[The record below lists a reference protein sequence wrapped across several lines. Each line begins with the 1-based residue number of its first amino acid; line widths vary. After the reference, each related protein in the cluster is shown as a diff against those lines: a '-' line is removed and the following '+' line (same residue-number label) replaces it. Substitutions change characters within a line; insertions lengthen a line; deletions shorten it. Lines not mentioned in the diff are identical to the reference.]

1 MQIIEELA
9 LRPGDFYGEFEIVTV
24 LGRGSYARV
33 FAVRHPKYEQIIAL
47 KISRVPLTSETNAIR
62 ALREIRALQSL
73 HNPHVVHILDHGMG
87 ADERWWMAMELL
99 EGSTLLELHDFD
111 QPMLPERALTI
122 IYQACV
128 GLDEAHRQGVVH
140 RDVKPENLWICNAM
154 RDMGRGSGVVKVI
167 DFGLARAWDPSVT
180 VGEQATVGHMLIGTP
195 HYAQPEQ
202 VESGV
207 LTPASDVYSLGVV
220 LYELLTG
227 RVPFFPD
234 EPWASV
240 VLRLSQKPIRWL
252 GAHVKKDI
260 VPLEHHREGLALSE
274 ETRAIVHAMLAKSP
288 DQRPAT
294 GGVVA
299 RMLAEVL
306 HNQYELPV
314 AATLDLERS
323 CEIVV
328 PGSHTI
334 GERTGTIALQGIGG
348 PGGPG
353 GPSGS
358 SATGEPR
365 VVAKLDWLGPGAEA
379 VLTPVEPDI
388 CRVNGHVVAG
398 PVRLVGGSLLEIGA
412 SSMRLTYPRYP

>member
-1 MQIIEELA
+1 MPSMQIIDELA
-9 LRPGDFYGEFEIVTV
+9 LRPGDFYGEFEILAV

-33 FAVRHPKYEQIIAL
+33 FAVRHPRYEQTIAL

-87 ADERWWMAMELL
+87 VDERWWMAMELL

-111 QPMLPERALTI
+111 QPMLPERALAI

-128 GLDEAHRQGVVH
+128 GLDEAHRQGIVH
-140 RDVKPENLWICNAM
+140 RDVKPENLWIC
-154 RDMGRGSGVVKVI
+154 RGSGIVKVI

-220 LYELLTG
+220 LYELLSG
-227 RVPFFPD
+227 RTPFFPD

-252 GAHVKKDI
+252 GAHVKKDL
-260 VPLEHHREGLALSE
+260 VPLEHHREGRALSE
-274 ETRAIVHAMLAKSP
+274 ETRSIVHGMLAKSP

-294 GGVVA
+294 GGVAA

-306 HNQYELPV
+306 HNEYELPV
-314 AATLDLERS
+314 AATLDLEHS
-323 CEIVV
+323 YEIVV

-334 GERTGTIALQGIGG
+334 GEQTGTIALTGIGG
-348 PGGPG
+348 
-353 GPSGS
+353 S
-358 SATGEPR
+358 SARGEPR
-365 VVAKLDWLGPGAEA
+365 VVAKLDWIGPGAEA
-379 VLTPVEPDI
+379 VLTPVEADI
-388 CRVNGHVVAG
+388 CRVNGQDVAG
-398 PVRLVGGSLLEIGA
+398 PVRLVGGSMLQIGA
-412 SSMRLTYPRYP
+412 LSMRLTYPRLHP

>member
-1 MQIIEELA
+1 MQPIEELA
-9 LRPGDFYGEFEIVTV
+9 LKPGDFYGEFEILAV

-33 FAVRHPKYEQIIAL
+33 FAARHPKYGDRIVAL

-73 HNPHVVHILDHGMG
+73 HNPHVVHILDHGMS

-111 QPMLPERALTI
+111 TPMLPETALTM

-128 GLDEAHRQGVVH
+128 GLDEAHRQGIVH
-140 RDVKPENLWICNAM
+140 RDVKPENLWIC
-154 RDMGRGSGVVKVI
+154 RGSHSVKVL

-202 VESGV
+202 VESGA
-207 LTPASDVYSLGVV
+207 LTPASDIYSLGVV

-227 RVPFFPD
+227 HVPFFAD

-252 GAHVKKDI
+252 GAHVKQPL
-260 VPLEHHREGLALSE
+260 VPLEHYTQGRALSE
-274 ETRAIVHAMLAKSP
+274 DARAIVHGMLARAP

-294 GGVVA
+294 GGVAA
-299 RMLAEVL
+299 RMLADVL
-306 HNQYELPV
+306 HNEYQLMV
-314 AATLDLERS
+314 AAVLDLERGT
-323 CEIVV
+323 EIVV

-334 GERTGTIALQGIGG
+334 GEGTGTIALHGIFGSPPAGG
-348 PGGPG
+348 
-353 GPSGS
+353 
-358 SATGEPR
+358 ATTQSEPR
-365 VVAKLDWLGPGAEA
+365 IVAKLDWLGPGAEA
-379 VLTPVEPDI
+379 VLTPIERDV
-388 CRVNGHVVAG
+388 CRVNGYVVAE
-398 PVRLVGGSLLEIGA
+398 PVRLVAGA
-412 SSMRLTYPRYP
+412 TLQLGALSMRLAYPRP

>member
-1 MQIIEELA
+1 MPSMQIIEEIA
-9 LRPGDFYGEFEIVTV
+9 LKPGDFYGEFEIVAV

-33 FAVRHPKYEQIIAL
+33 FAVRHPRYEATIAL

-99 EGSTLLELHDFD
+99 EGCTLLESHDFD
-111 QPMLPERALTI
+111 HAMLPERALAI
-122 IYQACV
+122 IYEACV
-128 GLDEAHRQGVVH
+128 GLDEAHRQGIVH
-140 RDVKPENLWICNAM
+140 RDVKPENLWICRN
-154 RDMGRGSGVVKVI
+154 SGIVKVI

-234 EPWASV
+234 EPWSSV

-252 GAHVKKDI
+252 GAHVKKEL
-260 VPLEHHREGLALSE
+260 VPLEHHRDGRALSE
-274 ETRAIVHAMLAKSP
+274 ETRAIVHSMLAKLP
-288 DQRPAT
+288 NQRPAT
-294 GGVVA
+294 GGVAA

-314 AATLDLERS
+314 AAVLDLEHS
-323 CEIVV
+323 FEIVV

-334 GERTGTIALQGIGG
+334 GEQTGTIALNGIGG
-348 PGGPG
+348 
-353 GPSGS
+353 STAGS
-358 SATGEPR
+358 EPR
-365 VVAKLDWLGPGAEA
+365 VIAKLDWLGPGAEA
-379 VLTPVEPDI
+379 VLTPVEADM

-398 PVRLVGGSLLEIGA
+398 PVRLVAGSTLQLGA
-412 SSMRLTYPRYP
+412 LSMRLTYPHLHP

>member
-1 MQIIEELA
+1 MPSMQVIEELA
-9 LRPGDFYGEFEIVTV
+9 LRPGDFYGEFEILAV

-33 FAVRHPKYEQIIAL
+33 FAVRHPKYEGNIAL

-122 IYQACV
+122 VYQACV
-128 GLDEAHRQGVVH
+128 GLDEAHRQGIVH
-140 RDVKPENLWICNAM
+140 RDIKPENLWICRASESKS
-154 RDMGRGSGVVKVI
+154 GRASGIVKVI

-207 LTPASDVYSLGVV
+207 LSPASDVYSLGVV

-252 GAHVKKDI
+252 GAHVKKDL
-260 VPLEHHREGLALSE
+260 VPLEHHREGRALSD
-274 ETRAIVHAMLAKSP
+274 ETRAIVHGMLAKSP
-288 DQRPAT
+288 DSRPAT
-294 GGVVA
+294 GGVAA

-306 HNQYELPV
+306 HNEYSLPV
-314 AATLDLERS
+314 AAVLDLDHGF
-323 CEIVV
+323 EIVV

-334 GERTGTIALQGIGG
+334 GEQTGTIALRGIMGG
-348 PGGPG
+348 D
-353 GPSGS
+353 S
-358 SATGEPR
+358 SSTSTRAINWNSR
-365 VVAKLDWLGPGAEA
+365 
-379 VLTPVEPDI
+379 
-388 CRVNGHVVAG
+388 
-398 PVRLVGGSLLEIGA
+398 
-412 SSMRLTYPRYP
+412 

>member
-1 MQIIEELA
+1 MPSMQIIEELA
-9 LRPGDFYGEFEIVTV
+9 LKPGDFYGEFEIVAV

-33 FAVRHPKYEQIIAL
+33 FAARHPRYERTIAL
-47 KISRVPLTSETNAIR
+47 KVSRVPLTSETNAIR

-99 EGSTLLELHDFD
+99 EGCTLLELHDFD
-111 QPMLPERALTI
+111 RPMLPERALQI
-122 IYQACV
+122 IYEACV
-128 GLDEAHRQGVVH
+128 GLDEAHRQGIVH
-140 RDVKPENLWICNAM
+140 RDIKPENLWIC
-154 RDMGRGSGVVKVI
+154 RGSGVVKI
-167 DFGLARAWDPSVT
+167 LDFGLARAWDPSVT

-252 GAHVKKDI
+252 GAHVKKDV
-260 VPLEHHREGLALSE
+260 VPLEHHREGRALSE
-274 ETRAIVHAMLAKSP
+274 EARGIVHSMLAKAP
-288 DQRPAT
+288 DQRPST
-294 GGVVA
+294 GGVAA

-306 HNQYELPV
+306 HEQYELPV
-314 AATLDLERS
+314 AAVLDLENS
-323 CEIVV
+323 FEIIV

-334 GERTGTIALQGIGG
+334 GEQTGTIPLQGMGG
-348 PGGPG
+348 
-353 GPSGS
+353 GS
-358 SATGEPR
+358 AARSEPR

-379 VLTPVEPDI
+379 VLTPVEANM
-388 CRVNGHVVAG
+388 CRVNGHDVAG
-398 PVRLVGGSLLEIGA
+398 PVRLVSGSTLQLGA
-412 SSMRLTYPRYP
+412 LSMRLTYPHLHP

>member
-1 MQIIEELA
+1 MPSMQIIEELA
-9 LRPGDFYGEFEIVTV
+9 LKPGDFYGEFQILAV

-33 FAVRHPKYEQIIAL
+33 FAVRHPKYGERTIAL
-47 KISRVPLTSETNAIR
+47 KVSRVPLTSETNAIR

-73 HNPHVVHILDHGMG
+73 HNPNVVHILDHGMG
-87 ADERWWMAMELL
+87 VDERWWMAMELL

-111 QPMLPERALTI
+111 EPMLPERALTI
-122 IYQACV
+122 IYEACV
-128 GLDEAHRQGVVH
+128 GLDEAHRQGIVH
-140 RDVKPENLWICNAM
+140 RDVKPENLWIC
-154 RDMGRGSGVVKVI
+154 RGSGIVKVL

-252 GAHVKKDI
+252 GAHVKKEL
-260 VPLEHHREGLALSE
+260 VPLEHHRQGRALSD
-274 ETRAIVHAMLAKSP
+274 ETRAIVHGMLAKSP

-294 GGVVA
+294 CGVAA

-306 HNQYELPV
+306 HNEYELPV
-314 AATLDLERS
+314 AAVLDLENGF
-323 CEIVV
+323 EIVV

-334 GERTGTIALQGIGG
+334 GEGIGTIALHGMFGAGG
-348 PGGPG
+348 A
-353 GPSGS
+353 
-358 SATGEPR
+358 SASEPR
-365 VVAKLDWLGPGAEA
+365 IVARLDWLGPGAEA
-379 VLTPVEPDI
+379 VLTPVENDM
-388 CRVNGHVVAG
+388 CRVNGHIVNG
-398 PVRLVGGSLLEIGA
+398 PVRLVAGSMLQLGA
-412 SSMRLTYPRYP
+412 SSMRLAYPRLHP

>member
-1 MQIIEELA
+1 MSQAIIEELT
-9 LRPGDFYGEFEIVTV
+9 LTPGDHYGDFEIVSV

-33 FAVRHPKYEQIIAL
+33 FAARHPNYGDRVVAL
-47 KISRVPLTSETNAIR
+47 KISRVPLESETTAIR

-87 ADERWWMAMELL
+87 NDERWYMVMELL
-99 EGSTLLELHDFD
+99 EGETLLEHHDFD

-128 GLDEAHRQGVVH
+128 GLDEAHRQGIVH
-140 RDVKPENLWICNAM
+140 RDIKPENLWICA
-154 RDMGRGSGVVKVI
+154 GTGFVKVI

-227 RVPFFPD
+227 HVPFFPN

-240 VLRLSQKPIRWL
+240 VLRLSHKPIRWL
-252 GAHVKKDI
+252 GAHVKKEV
-260 VPLEHHREGLALSE
+260 VPIQEHARGRALSDE
-274 ETRAIVHAMLAKSP
+274 ARALVHAMLAKDP
-288 DQRPAT
+288 EQRPAT
-294 GGVVA
+294 GGVAA

-306 HNQYELPV
+306 HGEYELPV
-314 AATLDLERS
+314 AAILDLDYGA
-323 CEIVV
+323 EIVV

-334 GERTGTIALQGIGG
+334 GEQTGTIALRGIGG
-348 PGGPG
+348 G
-353 GPSGS
+353 
-358 SATGEPR
+358 AAWGEPR
-365 VVAKLDWLGPGAEA
+365 VVAKIDWLGVGSEA
-379 VLTPVEPDI
+379 VLTPVEAGI
-388 CRVNGHVVAG
+388 CRVNGHTIGGA
-398 PVRLVGGSLLEIGA
+398 VRLPEGSLIELGA
-412 SSMRLTYPRYP
+412 LSMRLSYPRWP

>member
-1 MQIIEELA
+1 MQIMEELE
-9 LRPGDFYGEFEIVTV
+9 LRPGDLYDAFEIIAV

-33 FAVRHPKYEQIIAL
+33 FAARHPNFGDRVIAL
-47 KISRVPLTSETNAIR
+47 KLSRVPLNSETTAIR

-73 HNPHVVHILDHGMG
+73 HNPNVVHILDHGMG
-87 ADERWWMAMELL
+87 SDERWYMVMELL

-111 QPMLPERALTI
+111 VPMVPQRALAL

-128 GLDEAHRQGVVH
+128 GLDEAHRQGIVH
-140 RDVKPENLWICNAM
+140 RDVKPENLWICRSQRGAAGR
-154 RDMGRGSGVVKVI
+154 RDEQLKVI

-207 LTPASDVYSLGVV
+207 LTPASDVYSLGIV

-260 VPLEHHREGLALSE
+260 VPIQHHRQGRSLSDE
-274 ETRAIVHAMLAKSP
+274 ARTIVHAMLAKDP
-288 DQRPAT
+288 EQRPAT
-294 GGVVA
+294 GGVAA
-299 RMLAEVL
+299 RMLAEIL
-306 HNQYELPV
+306 HNEYRLAV
-314 AATLDLERS
+314 AATLELEHTT
-323 CEIVV
+323 EIIV

-334 GERTGTIALQGIGG
+334 GEQTGTIALTGIGG
-348 PGGPG
+348 AVPW
-353 GPSGS
+353 
-358 SATGEPR
+358 GEAR
-365 VVAKLDWLGPGAEA
+365 VVAKLEWLGPGSRAS
-379 VLTPVEPDI
+379 LTPIEPGC
-388 CRVNGHVVAG
+388 CRVDGQPIDAA
-398 PVRLVGGSLLEIGA
+398 VRLDDDAMIELGA
-412 SSMRLTYPRYP
+412 LSMRLRYPR

>member
-1 MQIIEELA
+1 MPSMQVIEELA
-9 LRPGDFYGEFEIVTV
+9 LRPGDFYGEFEILAV

-33 FAVRHPKYEQIIAL
+33 FAVRHPKYEHTIAL

-128 GLDEAHRQGVVH
+128 GLDEAHRQGIVH
-140 RDVKPENLWICNAM
+140 RDVKPENLWIC
-154 RDMGRGSGVVKVI
+154 RGSGIVKVI

-252 GAHVKKDI
+252 GAHVKKDL
-260 VPLEHHREGLALSE
+260 VPLEHHREGRALSE
-274 ETRAIVHAMLAKSP
+274 ETRAIVHGMLAKSP
-288 DQRPAT
+288 DSRPAT
-294 GGVVA
+294 GGVAA

-323 CEIVV
+323 VEIVV

-334 GERTGTIALQGIGG
+334 GEHTGTIALQGIGG
-348 PGGPG
+348 AGGA
-353 GPSGS
+353 SR
-358 SATGEPR
+358 GEPR
-365 VVAKLDWLGPGAEA
+365 VIAKLDWLGPGAEA
-379 VLTPVEPDI
+379 VLTPVEADI

-398 PVRLVGGSLLEIGA
+398 PVRLVAGSTLQIGA
-412 SSMRLTYPRYP
+412 LNMRLTYPRLHP

>member
-1 MQIIEELA
+1 MPGMQIIDELA
-9 LRPGDFYGEFEIVTV
+9 LRPGDFYGEFEILAV

-33 FAVRHPKYEQIIAL
+33 FAVRHPKYEGTIAL

-128 GLDEAHRQGVVH
+128 GLDEAHRQGIVH
-140 RDVKPENLWICNAM
+140 RDVKPENLWIC
-154 RDMGRGSGVVKVI
+154 RRSGIVKVI

-202 VESGV
+202 VETGV

-252 GAHVKKDI
+252 GAHVKKEL
-260 VPLEHHREGLALSE
+260 VPLEHHREGRALSD
-274 ETRAIVHAMLAKSP
+274 ETRAIVHGMLAKSP
-288 DQRPAT
+288 DSRPAT
-294 GGVVA
+294 GGVAA

-314 AATLDLERS
+314 AATLDLEHGF
-323 CEIVV
+323 EIVV

-334 GERTGTIALQGIGG
+334 GEQTGTIALQGIGG
-348 PGGPG
+348 P
-353 GPSGS
+353 
-358 SATGEPR
+358 SARAEPR

-379 VLTPVEPDI
+379 VLTPVEADI
-388 CRVNGHVVAG
+388 CRVNGHAVAG
-398 PVRLVGGSLLEIGA
+398 PVRLVAGSLLQIGA
-412 SSMRLTYPRYP
+412 LSMRLTYPRLHP